1 MASPAS
7 SSCIVVLNRSS
18 GWTDKLEERE
28 QLLRI
33 LGPGKTSIILIEKGA
48 NVPQIVRGAMAGGCK
63 TVVAGGGDGTIR
75 AAAEAVVGTEAML
88 GILPVGTI
96 NHFARDLRIP
106 LNIERAARSIV
117 QGKVERVDV
126 GEVNGRVFIN
136 NVILGLYPIYRFERD
151 EQERRGWRSSLAV
164 IRAALAVFRRYP
176 FLTVR
181 FQAEGKELVRRT
193 LFVLIAN
200 NEHQLQG
207 YRLGTRA
214 RLNEGRL
221 WVYILRPRGRLE
233 FLSMSLRLLAGRF
246 HRERDMEF
254 FSAREVRVETHR
266 RRIGLS
272 LDGEITVL
280 ETPLQFRSR
289 PRALQVIVP
298 PEPQTAR

>member
-266 RRIGLS
+266 GRIGLS